1 MTSKAYMISTSSGGA
16 GHDERSETFTGGEP
30 ALVPRTSKAKEN
42 HLEVRDVSLIL
53 NT

>member
-1 MTSKAYMISTSSGGA
+1 MMSRSNGGA

-30 ALVPRTSKAKEN
+30 ALVPRVTNAKDN
-42 HLEVRDVSLIL
+42 HFEVRDVSLIL